1 MATLTIRLDDKL
13 KNDAYAELEKLDV
26 TPSEAIRLTFQYI
39 IENKRLPVKNI
50 TISDSEADLIE
61 IVKRRLN
68 NPQKG
73 IKVNLDDL

>member
-50 TISDSEADLIE
+50 TISEHLIE
-61 IVKRRLN
+61 IVKKRLN